1 MLCLW
6 SRRGVWGNSD
16 AKPAMKQEA
25 PHFNEGRSHKIA
37 ARFQAVQI
45 EVFRLGVH
53 DRSRNNFDIHAFV
66 FAGVHVDTRTER
78 VFRSESA
85 AGTQGACCGDR
96 QSDCFV
102 HGGKD
107 QKSFLDFDIGAAVAE
122 AKKFKLRRRF

>member
-16 AKPAMKQEA
+16 AELAVKQEA

-53 DRSRNNFDIHAFV
+53 DRSGNNFDIHAFV

-85 AGTQGACCGDR
+85 AGAG
-96 QSDCFV
+96 
-102 HGGKD
+102 
-107 QKSFLDFDIGAAVAE
+107 

>member
-1 MLCLW
+1 
-6 SRRGVWGNSD
+6 
-16 AKPAMKQEA
+16 MKQEA